1 MIITQIYMSV
11 LIIFNDILE
20 TCIYQISLLTNDF
33 FLSCPT
39 SVLLER
45 KNSR

>member
-20 TCIYQISLLTNDF
+20 TCIYQISLLTNAF
-33 FLSCPT
+33 FYH
-39 SVLLER
+39 VLQVFFA
-45 KNSR
+45 

>member
-33 FLSCPT
+33 FFIMSYKCFA
-39 SVLLER
+39 
-45 KNSR
+45 